1 MQPTDVTAPW
11 FWQRLDVLLVGGG
24 VAGSVHGGNLPAGAI
39 NGTGAEM
46 EIVRIGPD
54 DVGRVYEAEDLFD
67 GPIREAAAG
76 RFLRTEGHHLLLA
89 YMAGRPVGMVTG
101 VEMMHPDKGTEMFLY
116 ELGVRADARGRG
128 AGLPT
133 RPRVPSASPGR
144 RAS

>member
-1 MQPTDVTAPW
+1 
-11 FWQRLDVLLVGGG
+11 
-24 VAGSVHGGNLPAGAI
+24 
-39 NGTGAEM
+39 M

-128 AGLPT
+128 AGHLRGHGC
-133 RPRVPSASPGR
+133 RPRVRGDAHPDLGPPGR
-144 RAS
+144 RSVTRCVPRGTHPKTAEWRRLACHCRFGSRRRWRSG